1 MEVQPNVTLFNYFRI
16 SALMWALL
24 IFDVYYVCYAVALS
38 YVRGPSIQ
46 ILFGFEVSYRSWL
59 DFSVLL
65 LIPGFPVSFI
75 VLEDDLVACENGIQ
89 HL

>member
-59 DFSVLL
+59 GFFLCSFTHPW
-65 LIPGFPVSFI
+65 IPSIFYCSGR
-75 VLEDDLVACENGIQ
+75 
-89 HL
+89 